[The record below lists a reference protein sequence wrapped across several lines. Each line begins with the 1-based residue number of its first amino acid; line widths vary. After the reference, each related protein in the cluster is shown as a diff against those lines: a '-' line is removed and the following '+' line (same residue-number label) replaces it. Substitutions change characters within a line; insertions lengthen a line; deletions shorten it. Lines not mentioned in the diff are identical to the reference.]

1 MEYKLIS
8 EVNFSEHING
18 RVFVRF
24 LAKDVNVAP
33 QKNGQ
38 MYISVTMKHRDFE
51 LNGKLFGASQQ
62 YIDMVKAGGVYNA
75 SLDIKPY
82 AKSDTGWACTIYNIE
97 PCTTSSPAEFVEWAE
112 GMQEA
117 QDTIN
122 KALVEISESEYGD
135 IVYPI
140 LVEHWEK
147 FAYWTAASGMHHNIL
162 GGLFVHTAEVIAQC
176 EILADYWNNKY
187 SPKFINK
194 PLLLSAALLHDLAKT
209 TELNVEMASGATEYS
224 VHSSL
229 STHIMDI
236 LTWVTIQ
243 AYKISFG
250 KQYTEYQLAE
260 GKEPKTQEQIN
271 EEIENLELL
280 KHCLAAHHGKLEYGS
295 PIVAS
300 VPEAIILNMADN
312 MSAEMYKFNKNFK
325 KMEAGTSSH
334 IWHGGTCVVT
344 YKSTN
349 NES

>member
-1 MEYKLIS
+1 MEYKLLS
-8 EVNFSEHING
+8 EIKFADYINH
-18 RVFVRF
+18 RVFARF

-38 MYISVTMKHRDFE
+38 MYISITMKCKEIE
-51 LNGKLFGASQQ
+51 LNAKLFGASQQ
-62 YIDMVKAGGVYNA
+62 YIDMIKPGGVYNA
-75 SLDIKPY
+75 SLDVKPY

-122 KALVEISESEYGD
+122 KALAIISESEYGE

-140 LVEHWEK
+140 LIEHWEK
-147 FAYWTAASGMHHNIL
+147 FTYWTAASGMHHNIL
-162 GGLFVHTAEVIAQC
+162 GGLFVHTAEVIDQC
-176 EILADYWNNKY
+176 NIFADYWNNKY
-187 SPKFINK
+187 TPDFINK
-194 PLLLSAALLHDLAKT
+194 PLLLSAALLHDLSKT
-209 TELNVEMASGATEYS
+209 VELNVDLASGNTEYS
-224 VHSSL
+224 VHSAL

-250 KQYTEYQLAE
+250 KQYNEYQLAE

-271 EEIENLELL
+271 DEIESLELL

-300 VPEAIILNMADN
+300 IPEAVILNMVDN

-325 KMEAGTSSH
+325 KMEAGTSTH
-334 IWHGGTCVVT
+334 VWQGGSCVVT
-344 YKSTN
+344 YK
-349 NES
+349 ESMKD